1 MGRFPTVVCVFI
13 SATNLLMDPCVRKTS
28 SGPEKRH
35 ASQVC

>member
-1 MGRFPTVVCVFI
+1 MGRFPSVVCVFI
-13 SATNLLMDPCVRKTS
+13 SATILQMDPCVRKTS